1 MTDIIDQ
8 LVGVDPGSR
17 LDVLRR
23 RRPDARA
30 YAQRTYEAL
39 FVPSFE
45 LRAQAAPGAAPASP
59 SAVPVSPSAV
69 PASSS
74 AVQSPSATAEAAGGA
89 PLGRGV
95 SEVGLEEVTPAERH
109 AVAAFVAGLHRH
121 EAVTAHYA
129 AALEPDLAKR
139 IAAQA
144 EAGRASGPYG
154 HYREPELAHE
164 NVEGLRFRAEEVD
177 GRLAAALEHAH
188 LLVFRPREA
197 GPEALE
203 RLREAGWSTT
213 GIVTLSQLVG
223 FLTFQ
228 IRVVTALGALA

>member
-1 MTDIIDQ
+1 MTDVIDQ

-45 LRAQAAPGAAPASP
+45 LRAQAGSGAAPASP
-59 SAVPVSPSAV
+59 SAVPASPSAV
-69 PASSS
+69 PAS
-74 AVQSPSATAEAAGGA
+74 PSVTAEAAGGA
-89 PLGRGV
+89 PPGRGV

-144 EAGRASGPYG
+144 EAGKASGP
-154 HYREPELAHE
+154 
-164 NVEGLRFRAEEVD
+164 LR
-177 GRLAAALEHAH
+177 AL
-188 LLVFRPREA
+188 P
-197 GPEALE
+197 
-203 RLREAGWSTT
+203 
-213 GIVTLSQLVG
+213 
-223 FLTFQ
+223 
-228 IRVVTALGALA
+228 